1 MSSII
6 RNRNGVIEVSLGPSK
21 PAHWR
26 RPLQGYPQLRRQR
39 GECTPLRRS
48 RSVQRLKSF
57 CGAKPTQKLRWT
69 ERGWSRGF
77 SFSQLQLMDFSV
89 GIDALEATA
98 VGKSRPLPGV
108 FLAVASLERV
118 GARSTACVFA
128 VARRKIGCAGQY
140 VFAACPRDARATGVF
155 VLRRRGWLVM
165 VLGPA
170 SAKAGGQTGD
180 DQRRSKGRRA
190 DRLAV
195 PGRRTDRGG
204 PGWFGVAAASPEG
217 GAEAAAGRG
226 RHARAWWD
234 ATSRS
239 SGPCAGPWAGHAGGS
254 GACTAGRGG
263 GWA

>member
-1 MSSII
+1 MISWKPRCRRIRVTTASIMSAPMKYRKARTSI
-6 RNRNGVIEVSLGPSK
+6 SP
-21 PAHWR
+21 H
-26 RPLQGYPQLRRQR
+26 LREPM
-39 GECTPLRRS
+39 GMAS
-48 RSVQRLKSF
+48 SVTQRLKSF

-98 VGKSRPLPGV
+98 VGKSRPLAGV
-108 FLAVASLERV
+108 FLAVASFERG
-118 GARSTACVFA
+118 GARATACVFA

-195 PGRRTDRGG
+195 PGRRTERRR
-204 PGWFGVAAASPEG
+204 PRWFGCE
-217 GAEAAAGRG
+217 
-226 RHARAWWD
+226 
-234 ATSRS
+234 
-239 SGPCAGPWAGHAGGS
+239 
-254 GACTAGRGG
+254 
-263 GWA
+263 